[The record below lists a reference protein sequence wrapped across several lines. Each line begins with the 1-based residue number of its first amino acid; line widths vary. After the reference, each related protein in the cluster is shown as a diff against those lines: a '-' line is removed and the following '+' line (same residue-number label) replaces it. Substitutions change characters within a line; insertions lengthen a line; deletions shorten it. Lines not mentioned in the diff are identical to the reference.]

1 MNKHLIVSGQLPFE
15 IEAGLELHRAG
26 DFFRA
31 EVIYRRYEKRF
42 PNNAKIHYLLGILGS
57 QTNRPSLAKYEI
69 EKYLKIHADD
79 YQALGILGLANFE
92 LGNYHEAR
100 RQFIESAQNVKEP
113 ASVYFNLG
121 QTNFKLGLY
130 QESID
135 AYRNALSIEP
145 NNVSAHIGIGIS
157 LRELKQ
163 IDKAHEAL
171 LKAISINP
179 SSPLAHF
186 LRGNVLRDLG
196 ELKESVS
203 AYTNALKHKSNYI
216 EAAINCGNS
225 YKDLGLATEAIDCYN
240 TALKI
245 NPSHPEANYNK
256 SLALLNDGQLEEGW
270 PLYEWR
276 FNSSEAQ
283 TKFVQQ
289 PLIENIDI
297 WNGET
302 LHGNLL
308 VLPEQGIGD
317 QVFFLGMLPDL
328 QQRVKSLTVGADSR
342 LTPLLRRTYPEID
355 FIQNASDVDTSRV
368 NAQIHMGSL
377 GQHLRRNENSFS
389 TIVCPYLM
397 ADKLQSAALRQSMK
411 AEGKLLCGISWLS
424 KNADH
429 GNAKSLSLAALKDAL
444 TLPGFD
450 FVDLQYGDTQH
461 EREQFHADHGVHVIK
476 RDEIDNFKDI
486 DGLASLIDACDLVIT
501 VSNTTAHLACALG
514 KPTLVLLPQSSAVFW
529 YWLRKGM
536 QSPWYPTAV
545 MLRQEELGGWPQV
558 VGAVRHILQGMQ

>member
-1 MNKHLIVSGQLPFE
+1 MSAINQEFKLALKHHQKGEYQL
-15 IEAGLELHRAG
+15 AANL
-26 DFFRA
+26 
-31 EVIYRRYEKRF
+31 YEKIKNTD
-42 PNNAKIHYLLGILGS
+42 PNFSEVDFLLGLLMT
-57 QTNRPSLAKYEI
+57 QVNRPDQAINHLNS
-69 EKYLKIHADD
+69 YLSSKPGDTKAIS
-79 YQALGILGLANFE
+79 ILGLAHYDLKNFE
-92 LGNYHEAR
+92 EAYKN
-100 RQFIESAQNVKEP
+100 FKLAINEENPS
-113 ASVYFNLG
+113 SSLLYNLG
-121 QTNFKLGLY
+121 QTCFKLSKF
-130 QESID
+130 EEAIE
-135 AYRNALSIEP
+135 ANKKALEIEP
-145 NNVSAHIGIGIS
+145 RYTLAQIGLGIC
-157 LRELKQ
+157 LKELKRYE
-163 IDKAHEAL
+163 EAR
-171 LKAISINP
+171 
-179 SSPLAHF
+179 HF
-186 LRGNVLRDLG
+186 LEKATTLEPSNSEAYFFLGNVLRDLSEFKASTDCYKRAL
-196 ELKESVS
+196 EL
-203 AYTNALKHKSNYI
+203 NPNYL
-216 EAAINCGNS
+216 AAAVNCGNS
-225 YKDLGLATEAIDCYN
+225 LKDLGFSKKSIDYYDI
-240 TALKI
+240 ALRIDK
-245 NPSHPEANYNK
+245 SHPEANYNK
-256 SLALLNDGQLEEGW
+256 SLALLNDGQWKEGW

-328 QQRVKSLTVGADSR
+328 QQKAKSLTVGADCR
-342 LTPLLRRTYPEID
+342 LTPLLKRTYPEID
-355 FIQNASDVDTSRV
+355 FIQNTSDVDTSRV

-377 GQHLRRNENSFS
+377 GQYLRRNEKSFS
-389 TIVCPYLM
+389 SVVSPYLM
-397 ADKLQSAALRQSMK
+397 ADKLQSAALRQSMQ
-411 AEGKLLCGISWLS
+411 ADGKLLCGISWLS

-429 GNAKSLSLAALKDAL
+429 GNAKSLSLTALENAL

-529 YWLRKGM
+529 YWHRKGM

-558 VGAVRHILQGMQ
+558 VGTVRHILQGMQ